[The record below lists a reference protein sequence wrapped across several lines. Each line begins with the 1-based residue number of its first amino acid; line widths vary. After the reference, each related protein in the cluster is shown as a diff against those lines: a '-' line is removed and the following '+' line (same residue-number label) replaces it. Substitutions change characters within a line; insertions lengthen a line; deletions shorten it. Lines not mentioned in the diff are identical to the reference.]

1 MVTDLS
7 FKYLTVDAKNH
18 ANQRSSFRNRGY
30 AITEKNVDGDLTL
43 QITIDA
49 LKCVVLTSV
58 NEPEVTE
65 ESRCVTGS
73 PFGVEFEDKP
83 GSRAVQHVRNV
94 CEPPTEK
101 S

>member
-7 FKYLTVDAKNH
+7 FKYLIVDAKNR
-18 ANQRSSFRNRGY
+18 ANQRSSLRNRGY
-30 AITEKNVDGDLTL
+30 AIIL
-43 QITIDA
+43 QITTDA

-58 NEPEVTE
+58 NEPEMTE

-83 GSRAVQHVRNV
+83 WSRAVQHVGNV